1 MVGFL
6 FTDFFE
12 DSANWDY
19 TRFAPLQLC
28 LAYSLSEGSDVEEE
42 ISTSHVAV
50 MEWIFKG
57 EDRNKESS
65 SVDRVRGSPNPYI
78 EWVMKSFLVS

>member
-50 MEWIFKG
+50 ME
-57 EDRNKESS
+57 
-65 SVDRVRGSPNPYI
+65 
-78 EWVMKSFLVS
+78 